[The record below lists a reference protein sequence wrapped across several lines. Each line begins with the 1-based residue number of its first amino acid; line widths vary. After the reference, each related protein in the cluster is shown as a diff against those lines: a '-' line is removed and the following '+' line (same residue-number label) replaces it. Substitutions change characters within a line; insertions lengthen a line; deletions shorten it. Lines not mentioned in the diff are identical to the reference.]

1 MIVPSLCGL
10 KKKLIS
16 EFVRCYDAAWNSLL
30 KAKQNHIQA
39 IKIGQNFSLRPAFRP
54 LYVIETHQTKVDS
67 LSKELHRIFKLVSYA
82 VISLENHS
90 SVRNFVDIFFSYLA
104 LSWPVG
110 YRIIGNP
117 IRQICICNNN
127 MADCQDLL
135 IILENF
141 GLGSFL
147 DLNLLRVKK
156 FIGIIIY
163 PALLSISGVLEKI
176 NLINATL
183 ITQISLEREL

>member
-1 MIVPSLCGL
+1 MIVPSLRGL
-10 KKKLIS
+10 EKKLIS
-16 EFVRCYDAAWNSLL
+16 EFMRGYDAAWNSLL
-30 KAKQNHIQA
+30 KAKQDHIQA
-39 IKIGQNFSLRPAFRP
+39 IKISRNFSLRPALKS
-54 LYVIETHQTKVDS
+54 LYVIVTHQTKVES
-67 LSKELHRIFKLVSYA
+67 ISKKLHRIFKLVSYA

-90 SVRNFVDIFFSYLA
+90 SIRNFVYTFFGYLA

-117 IRQICICNNN
+117 IRQICICNN
-127 MADCQDLL
+127 MTDCQDLL

-176 NLINATL
+176 YLIHATL

>member
-1 MIVPSLCGL
+1 M
-10 KKKLIS
+10 
-16 EFVRCYDAAWNSLL
+16 
-30 KAKQNHIQA
+30 QA
-39 IKIGQNFSLRPAFRP
+39 IKIGPNFSLRSAIKS
-54 LYVIETHQTKVDS
+54 LDGIVTHQTKADS
-67 LSKELHRIFKLVSYA
+67 LSKELHRILKLVSYA

-90 SVRNFVDIFFSYLA
+90 SIRNFVDIFFSYPA

-110 YRIIGNP
+110 YRIIGNL
-117 IRQICICNNN
+117 IRQLCVCNNIR
-127 MADCQDLL
+127 ADCQDLL

-147 DLNLLRVKK
+147 DPNLLRVKK

-176 NLINATL
+176 DLIHATL